1 MGTNYLA
8 DVRYID
14 KVGGVAPAVVQA
26 GVDGEAAKIWEG
38 AMVCLLASGY
48 AVRAGTAATGPVQG
62 VAQNTAD
69 NSASGAADGAVSV
82 NLLQGAF
89 WFPNSA
95 DDPVTIASL
104 GKVVYAY
111 DDQTICGTSG
121 GGAKPISGTLLA
133 LDADKGCLVYISS
146 AQNRVYSDL
155 DLESNLADTSDGKGA
170 SLVAI
175 EDDGNFTAQTNVEEA
190 LQEIYQAL
198 ESAQG
203 RVPLNVVGATKAD
216 GTALAKFS
224 AANDGTCGIYGDGTK
239 VLGVRWN
246 NTAGSTD
253 TIACPPVMV
262 PPDADLT
269 KAMYIKIKAA
279 KVGATL
285 ADAVTFA
292 CGVYAQTEAALYD
305 AGANLGATSGAMT
318 GDSAS
323 KTVQLVSAT
332 ITAPASAAQG
342 LTVTINPTAAKLTTD
357 DVMIT
362 HAWIQYTKKL
372 PTA

>member
-8 DVRYID
+8 DNRYID
-14 KVGGVAPAVVQA
+14 KEGAVLPAVIQA

-38 AMVCLLASGY
+38 AMVCRLASGY
-48 AVRAGTAATGPVQG
+48 AVRAGTGATGPVQG
-62 VAQNTAD
+62 VALNSAD
-69 NSASGAADGAVSV
+69 NSLSGSADGAVSV
-82 NLLQGAF
+82 NLLQGTF

-95 DDPVTIASL
+95 DDPATVAML
-104 GKVVYAY
+104 GKTVYAY

-121 GGAKPISGTLLA
+121 GGTKPIAGTLEQI
-133 LDADKGCLVYISS
+133 DAARGCLVTIN
-146 AQNRVYSDL
+146 AALNRVNSDL
-155 DLESNLADTSDGKGA
+155 DLEANLADTSDGKGA

-175 EDDGNFTAQTNVEEA
+175 EDDGNFTAQVNVEEA
-190 LQEIYQAL
+190 LQEIYQSL
-198 ESAQG
+198 ESVHG

-246 NTAGSTD
+246 NTAGATD

-285 ADAVTFA
+285 ADAVTFV
-292 CGVYAQTEAALYD
+292 CGLYAQTEAAAYD
-305 AGANLGATSGAMT
+305 AGANLGATTGAMT
-318 GDSAS
+318 GDAAS

-342 LTVTINPTAAKLTTD
+342 LTATINPTAAKLSTD
-357 DVMIT
+357 DVIIT

-372 PTA
+372 AAA